1 MFEAF
6 HLPVK
11 FFHLH
16 MGEPEE
22 AFHRQT
28 VAERWG
34 FLSLDRRRKRLTSG

>member
-11 FFHLH
+11 FFHLQ
-16 MGEPEE
+16 MPATEK

-28 VAERWG
+28 VAERPSKIAGG
-34 FLSLDRRRKRLTSG
+34 FQ